1 MAKLLL
7 EIGTEEL
14 PAGYIDPAL
23 AFLAR
28 TATNALKDARLAHGE
43 IQTFG
48 TPRRLV
54 MMVEHVADGQP
65 DREEEVTGP
74 RADIAW
80 DKEGNLS
87 KAGAGFLRGRGLPPE
102 AAFRK
107 ETKKGEVIAAVV
119 REQGQPAER
128 VLPKLLEELIGKIPF
143 PKTMRWTDG
152 KTQFAR
158 PVRWLLAL
166 HGNAPLSVQF
176 GSLTSGRVTFGHRF
190 HAPDPIEIHS
200 VDDFAASLET
210 ANIVLDKSE
219 RKEQILRQA
228 QSLAKEA
235 GGSLLEDP
243 ALLEEV
249 ANLVEKP
256 WPLLGRFD
264 ERFLEVP
271 KELLLSEM
279 REHQR
284 YFGIVDDTG
293 KLLPAFIVVA
303 GSEPADPERV
313 AAGNARVL
321 RARFE
326 DGAFYFHDD
335 KKNPLADR
343 VAALD
348 KVIFQRKLGTLLDKT
363 KRIVAIVEHL
373 ADTLRIDPT
382 KKAHALRAAEL
393 CKADLISGVVGEFPE
408 LQGTMGRYYA
418 ALDGESEAVATAI
431 EEHYAPRQANA
442 ALPTTVPGALV
453 GAADRLD
460 TLVGILGIGKAPSGS
475 ADPFAL
481 RRAAIAV
488 LRIFLQQGWAC
499 SLAEV
504 VATVRGVLAD
514 KTEVAADT
522 LEQQTLEFFRTRLRG
537 ILVERCDERDLP
549 GANDIVDATLG
560 AGFSDL
566 PDVDARTEALA
577 RLRAKD
583 LEAFASLSATFK
595 RVGNILKKARD
606 GGVIGDE
613 VPVDRGALG
622 LPAELALYEAIEKT
636 SPGAGQDKNESETP
650 VQYYERT
657 LTQVAALQPFVASFF
672 DDVMVMDEDERVRN
686 ARLGLLAAVERRLR
700 DVADFTKIQIE
711 N

>member
-28 TATNALKDARLAHGE
+28 AAASTLQDARLEHGA
-43 IQTFG
+43 IQTLG

-54 MMVEHVADGQP
+54 LLVEHVGDSQP

-80 DKEGNLS
+80 DKDGNLS

-119 REQGQPAER
+119 REQGQPAEL
-128 VLPKLLEELIGKIPF
+128 VLPKLLEELISKIPF
-143 PKTMRWTDG
+143 PKTMRWSDG

-166 HGNAPLSVQF
+166 HGNAPLALRF
-176 GSLTSGRVTFGHRF
+176 GTLTSGRVTYGHRF
-190 HAPDPIEIHS
+190 HAPEPIEVAS
-200 VDDFAASLET
+200 VDDFARGLEN
-210 ANIVLDKSE
+210 ANVVLDKSQ
-219 RKEQILRQA
+219 RKNQILREA

-235 GGSLLEDP
+235 GGTLLEDS

-284 YFGIVDDTG
+284 YFGIVDASG
-293 KLLPAFIVVA
+293 NLLPAFIVVA
-303 GSEPADPERV
+303 GSKPENPEQV

-326 DGAFYFHDD
+326 DGAFYFHED
-335 KKNPLADR
+335 KKSPLAER
-343 VAALD
+343 VPALD
-348 KVIFQRKLGTLLDKT
+348 KVVFQRKLGTLLDKT
-363 KRIVAIVEHL
+363 KRIVVIVEKL
-373 ADTLRIDPT
+373 CDLLDVKGESRTN
-382 KKAHALRAAEL
+382 ALRAAEL

-418 ALDGESEAVATAI
+418 AQSGENIAAATAI
-431 EEHYAPRQANA
+431 EEHYAPRHANA
-442 ALPTTVPGALV
+442 ALPATVPGALV

-481 RRAAIAV
+481 RRAAIAL
-488 LRIFLQQGWAC
+488 LRIFLQQGWSG
-499 SLAEV
+499 SLVQV
-504 VATVRGVLAD
+504 VEMVREVLAD
-514 KTEVAADT
+514 KVDVDAAT

-537 ILVERCDERDLP
+537 ILVERCDELELP

-566 PDVDARTEALA
+566 PDVDARTQALA

-583 LEAFASLSATFK
+583 LDSFASLSATFK
-595 RVGNILKKARD
+595 RVGNILTKARA
-606 GGVIGDE
+606 GGVIGDD
-613 VPVDRGALG
+613 VSMDREALAA
-622 LPAELALYEAIEKT
+622 PAEIALHDAIVQA
-636 SPGAGQDKNESETP
+636 SAGDQSTRSQSESL
-650 VQYYERT
+650 VAHYERT
-657 LTQVAALQPFVASFF
+657 LTQVAALQPYVAKFF
-672 DDVMVMDEDERVRN
+672 DDVLVMDEDERIRN
-686 ARLGLLAAVERRLR
+686 ARLALLAAVERRLR
-700 DVADFTKIQIE
+700 DVADFTKIQVE
-711 N
+711 S

>member
-28 TATNALKDARLAHGE
+28 ATSGALQDARLEHGA
-43 IQTFG
+43 IQTWG

-54 MMVEHVADGQP
+54 LVVEHVADGQP

-87 KAGAGFLRGRGLPPE
+87 KAGAGFLRGRGLSPE
-102 AAFRK
+102 AAYRK
-107 ETKKGEVIAAVV
+107 ETPKGEVIAAVV

-152 KTQFAR
+152 KTAFAR

-166 HGNAPLSVQF
+166 HGNAPLALQF
-176 GSLTSGRVTFGHRF
+176 GTLTSGRVTYGHRF
-190 HAPDPIEIHS
+190 HAPEPIEVAS
-200 VDDFAASLET
+200 VEAYAPSLEK
-210 ANIVLDKSE
+210 AHVVLDKAA
-219 RKEQILRQA
+219 RKDQILHQA
-228 QSLAKEA
+228 KELAKEA
-235 GGSLLEDP
+235 GGTLLEDP
-243 ALLEEV
+243 ALLDEV

-284 YFGIVDDTG
+284 YFGIVDAAGD
-293 KLLPAFIVVA
+293 LLPAFIVVA
-303 GSEPADPERV
+303 GSEPENPGQV

-326 DGAFYFHDD
+326 DGAFYFHED
-335 KKNPLADR
+335 KKSPLADR
-343 VAALD
+343 VPALE
-348 KVIFQRKLGTLLDKT
+348 KVVFQRKLGTLLDKT
-363 KRIVAIVEHL
+363 QRIVGIVDQLCATLKIEG
-373 ADTLRIDPT
+373 DTR
-382 KKAHALRAAEL
+382 AHALRAAEL

-418 ALDGESEAVATAI
+418 ALAGERPEVATAI

-481 RRAAIAV
+481 RRAAIAL
-488 LRIFLQQGWAC
+488 LRIFLHQGWTC

-504 VATVRGVLAD
+504 VGRVRGALAD
-514 KTEVAADT
+514 RLDLDAVT

-537 ILVERCDERDLP
+537 VLVERCEERDLP

-560 AGFSDL
+560 AGFANL
-566 PDVDARTEALA
+566 PDADARTQALA

-583 LEAFASLSATFK
+583 LASFASLSATFK
-595 RVGNILKKARD
+595 RVGNILSKARS
-606 GGVIGDE
+606 GGVIGEE
-613 VPVDRGALG
+613 VAMDRQALS
-622 LPAELALYEAIEKT
+622 LPAEVELHDAIVKT
-636 SPGAGQDKNESETP
+636 SATGAGAREDAESL
-650 VQYYERT
+650 VAYYERT
-657 LTQVAALQPFVASFF
+657 LTEVAALQPFVAKFF
-672 DDVMVMDEDERVRN
+672 DDVLVMDEDERVRN
-686 ARLGLLAAVERRLR
+686 ARLALLSAVEQRLR
-700 DVADFTKIQIE
+700 EVADFTKIQIE
-711 N
+711 G